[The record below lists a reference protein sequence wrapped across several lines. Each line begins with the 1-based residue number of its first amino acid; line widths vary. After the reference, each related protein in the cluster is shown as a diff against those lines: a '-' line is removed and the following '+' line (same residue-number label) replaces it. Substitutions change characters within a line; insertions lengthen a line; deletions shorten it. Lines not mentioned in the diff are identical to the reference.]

1 MAKTFYGICA
11 RSKSCGDVERPE
23 DAFRP
28 LSPSMK
34 KDVHVGEERTE
45 DEPKRPI
52 RDEHYK
58 TILLQM
64 IEMKAPQLTAKIFLN
79 GPTPASFCLFSFFSN
94 TNIQKNFRFQRDS
107 NSDRRS

>member
-52 RDEHYK
+52 RDEQY
-58 TILLQM
+58 
-64 IEMKAPQLTAKIFLN
+64 
-79 GPTPASFCLFSFFSN
+79 
-94 TNIQKNFRFQRDS
+94 
-107 NSDRRS
+107 